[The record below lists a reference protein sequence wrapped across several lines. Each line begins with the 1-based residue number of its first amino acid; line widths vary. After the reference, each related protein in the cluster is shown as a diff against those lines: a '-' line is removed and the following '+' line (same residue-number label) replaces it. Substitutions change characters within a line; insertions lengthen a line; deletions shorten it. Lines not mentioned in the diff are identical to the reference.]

1 MRRKQMLIKRFF
13 CSCIIEEFY
22 LPADKLED
30 EDEILC
36 PYCGDEP
43 INYDLIIMQK
53 ENNNGRNNG

>member
-1 MRRKQMLIKRFF
+1 MLIKRFF
-13 CSCIIEEFY
+13 CGCIIEEFY

-43 INYDLIIMQK
+43 INCDLIVMQK
-53 ENNNGRNNG
+53 ENNNGRNNS